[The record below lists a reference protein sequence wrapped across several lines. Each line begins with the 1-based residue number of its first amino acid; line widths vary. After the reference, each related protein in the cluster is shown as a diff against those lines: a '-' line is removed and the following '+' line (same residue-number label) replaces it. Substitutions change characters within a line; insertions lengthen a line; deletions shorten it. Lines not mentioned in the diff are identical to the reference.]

1 MDMTKRGSLRTAI
14 LNGVLCGLVASTVAG
29 FAQQRTAPDNS
40 KRNQQDQNTDRP
52 TADQQSENAADRQLS
67 QQIRQAIVGDKSLST
82 YAHNVKIITQDG
94 QVTLRGPVRSKEEK
108 RIVESKAAEIAG
120 AGKVTSE
127 LQIASQ
133 KD

>member
-1 MDMTKRGSLRTAI
+1 MAKRGSLRTAI
-14 LNGVLCGLVASTVAG
+14 LQGALCGLLMSTIAG
-29 FAQQRTAPDNS
+29 FAQQGTAPDNS

-52 TADQQSENAADRQLS
+52 TADQQSENSADRQLS
-67 QQIRQAIVGDKSLST
+67 QQIRQAIVADKSLST
-82 YAHNVKIITQDG
+82 YAHNVKIISQDG

-127 LQIASQ
+127 LQVAPQ

>member
-1 MDMTKRGSLRTAI
+1 MEINRRVRAVVLRGAF
-14 LNGVLCGLVASTVAG
+14 CGLLMVGVAG
-29 FAQQRTAPDNS
+29 FAQQRPAPDNS
-40 KRNQQDQNTDRP
+40 KNNQQDQNTDRP
-52 TADQQSENAADRQLS
+52 TADQQHENGAGRQLTK
-67 QQIRQAIVGDKSLST
+67 QIRQSIMEDKSLSS
-82 YAHNVKIITQDG
+82 YAHNVKIISQDG

-127 LQIASQ
+127 LQVAPQ

>member
-1 MDMTKRGSLRTAI
+1 MVG
-14 LNGVLCGLVASTVAG
+14 VAG
-29 FAQQRTAPDNS
+29 FAQQRPAPDNS
-40 KRNQQDQNTDRP
+40 KNNQQDQNTDRP
-52 TADQQSENAADRQLS
+52 TADQQHENGADRQLTK
-67 QQIRQAIVGDKSLST
+67 QIRQSIMEDKSLSS
-82 YAHNVKIITQDG
+82 YAHNVKIISQDG

-127 LQIASQ
+127 LQVAPQ